1 MQESQQFRQSFL
13 LLFMKLKWF
22 LKRWRQGKV
31 VHSEGEDF
39 LEVQWAALE
48 GGTYCWARPSC
59 LHVPPRAVWVSPIP
73 GQGLWVPISPQPW
86 CHPQVNS
93 MKELYLL
100 LEEEELAPQQ
110 QADNKMCAG
119 DTWTPNTVSRVPHEP
134 KGWIRAGSAPAVAV
148 WHGVGA
154 PLGVHG
160 WVGMLHLWMV
170 PFPGGFPCPSPWEQP
185 AGLGCREGSSH
196 RVPPCWAP
204 SCCLCSALFS
214 CSPTS
219 ASRLW
224 RT

>member
-1 MQESQQFRQSFL
+1 MPVLEPLISPQLKEDHQKALLRREFELQSLNLQRRLEQKFWSQEKNLLVQESQQFRQSFL

-59 LHVPPRAVWVSPIP
+59 LHVPPGAVWVSPIP
-73 GQGLWVPISPQPW
+73 GQGLWVPVSPQPW

-160 WVGMLHLWMV
+160 WVGMLHL
-170 PFPGGFPCPSPWEQP
+170 
-185 AGLGCREGSSH
+185 
-196 RVPPCWAP
+196 
-204 SCCLCSALFS
+204 
-214 CSPTS
+214 
-219 ASRLW
+219 
-224 RT
+224 